1 MNYVNHD
8 KINLQHFCFLTDQ
21 IFLFSIIFISFTYIK
36 ISKDLLVKY
45 YQDNKKRPLKKAC
58 ERGITKSCNHPR
70 PPTTTH
76 NQP

>member
-45 YQDNKKRPLKKAC
+45 YQDNKERP
-58 ERGITKSCNHPR
+58 
-70 PPTTTH
+70 
-76 NQP
+76 